1 MVRLAILASHE
12 GTTLQA
18 LIDAC
23 AEQRLDAQLV
33 AVISNNSAS
42 GALRRAKLAG
52 IPTHHISSKT
62 HDCEDSAV
70 LQVCQDAQADWVLL
84 LGYMK
89 KLGVQTLAAYKGRIL
104 NTHPALLPKFGGQ
117 GYFGRRVHEAVLAAG
132 QTQSGASIHVV
143 DYDYDTG
150 PILAQVTVPV
160 CPADTP
166 AQLEDRVKLAEQRL
180 LVETV
185 ATLTA

>member
-1 MVRLAILASHE
+1 MSR
-12 GTTLQA
+12 G
-18 LIDAC
+18 
-23 AEQRLDAQLV
+23 
-33 AVISNNSAS
+33 
-42 GALRRAKLAG
+42 
-52 IPTHHISSKT
+52 
-62 HDCEDSAV
+62 
-70 LQVCQDAQADWVLL
+70 
-84 LGYMK
+84 LGDVYK
-89 KLGVQTLAAYKGRIL
+89 RQAYKSRIL

-132 QTQSGASIHVV
+132 ETQSGASVHVV